1 MISVMKHLFTFA
13 LLFVALA
20 MVAQPIDSRK
30 QEIVFKSVNVVP
42 MDQEKVLANQTVIVR
57 GGKIAYVGD
66 AAKARPG
73 KNALVID
80 AQGKYLMPG
89 LAEMHGHVPQTE
101 DLEPMK
107 DVMMLFAANG
117 ITTVRGMLGHP
128 KQLELRDKI
137 RSGEILAPHFWTTG
151 PSFNGISVPNPAAG
165 AEMVRKQK
173 AAGYD
178 FLKMHPGLTRDK
190 FEAIAAAAHET
201 GMPMVGHVSF
211 GVGIWRAIDAGYA
224 TIDHLDGFIEGL
236 VPGVETMEKEAGLF
250 AMFIADKA
258 DTTRIPRLMQ
268 ALKAKGIW
276 IVPTQ
281 SLADRWF
288 SPDFLPEDFQKDPHR
303 IYLKPETAQQ
313 WMQAKTDLMKNPSYE
328 AGRIR
333 NFIQLRRKLILAC
346 QKNGVGLL
354 LGCDAPQIF
363 NVPGFSTHAELVFLV
378 KAGLTPY
385 QALQTGTVNV
395 AKYLHREKETGTV
408 KTGNIAD
415 LILVNGNPLENVS
428 NTQAITGVMLDGHW
442 MDRPY
447 LDAALKKLEK
457 NP

>member
-1 MISVMKHLFTFA
+1 MKHLFTFA
-13 LLFVALA
+13 LFLITLA
-20 MVAQPIDSRK
+20 VTAQPIDSRK
-30 QEIVFKSVNVVP
+30 QEIVFKAVNVVP
-42 MDQEKVLANQTVIVR
+42 MDQERVLANQTVVVR
-57 GGKIAYVGD
+57 GGRIAYVGD
-66 AAKARPG
+66 ASKAKYG
-73 KNALVID
+73 KNAVVVD
-80 AQGKYLMPG
+80 AGGKYLMPG

-107 DVMMLFAANG
+107 EVMMLFAANG
-117 ITTVRGMLGHP
+117 ITSIRGMLGHP
-128 KQLELRDKI
+128 KHLELRDKI
-137 RSGEILAPHFWTTG
+137 RSGEIFAPHLWTTG

-190 FEAIAAAAHET
+190 FDAIATASREA
-201 GMPMVGHVSF
+201 GIPMVGHVSF
-211 GVGIWRAIDAGYA
+211 GVGIWRAIEAGYA

-250 AMFIADKA
+250 AMFLASKA
-258 DTTRIPRLMQ
+258 DTTRIPQLMK

-288 SPDFLPEDFQKDPHR
+288 SPDFLPEHFLKDPHR
-303 IYLKPETAQQ
+303 IYMKPETIQQ
-313 WMQAKTDLMKNPSYE
+313 WNQTKADLIKNPLYE
-328 AGRIR
+328 PARIKD
-333 NFIQLRRKLILAC
+333 FIQLRRKLILAC
-346 QKNGVGLL
+346 QKNDVGLL
-354 LGCDAPQIF
+354 LGCDAPQIY
-363 NVPGFSTHAELVFLV
+363 NVPGFSTHAELEFLV
-378 KAGLTPY
+378 KSGLTPY

-395 AKYLHREKETGTV
+395 AKYLQREKDSGTI
-408 KTGNIAD
+408 KTGNVAD
-415 LILVNGNPLENVS
+415 LILVGGNPLENIT
-428 NTQAITGVMLDGHW
+428 NTQRITGVMLDGQW